1 MSGNQNPPADNPF
14 KPDKAE
20 LERRA
25 YIEHLIK
32 TGQAAEAQ
40 DGKLPPG
47 ATHEIV
53 GKDANG
59 VPILKRRR
67 FS

>member
-1 MSGNQNPPADNPF
+1 MSENQNPPPDNPF
-14 KPDKAE
+14 EPDEAE
-20 LERRA
+20 LQRRA
-25 YIEHLIK
+25 YIEHLIS
-32 TGQAAEAQ
+32 TGQAAVAK

-59 VPILKRRR
+59 VPILVRRR

>member
-1 MSGNQNPPADNPF
+1 MSANQNPPNGQSASDE
-14 KPDKAE
+14 AE
-20 LERRA
+20 RQRRA
-25 YIEHLIK
+25 YIDHLIQ
-32 TGQAAEAQ
+32 TGQAAVLQ

-53 GKDANG
+53 GTDANG
-59 VPILKRRR
+59 VPILVRRR